1 MRKKGMEDTNRGGK
15 YGKRPVRR
23 AATVLAV
30 LMALQL
36 TGCQGNNGTGNAG
49 ADHVVGTGSEG
60 NVSGLDGNSRAMGG
74 EDESG
79 DVGGSGGGNAG
90 NGGTFDGSLAGLT
103 GKTAVYEE
111 EDLDAGW
118 SEEESVVIT
127 CDGTEVVMEDSGVE
141 ETGNAAAESG
151 IIRITAAGTYI
162 LRGTYNGQIQVDAGK
177 DDLVRLV
184 MDGFN
189 ISNESTSPIY
199 GKQSGKIVLILAD
212 GTENTVTDGT
222 GYVFESADEDEPDA
236 AIFSKDDLT
245 INGQGTLTVEGNYSN
260 AIRTKD
266 NLKVISGTFNITAVK
281 DGLKGKDSVSIKDGI
296 MQIKTGQDGI
306 KSSNEKDSEQG
317 YVVIEGGTI
326 TIQAGD
332 DGIHAE
338 TWLTISGGNIDIRES
353 YEGLEG
359 LKVDINGGT
368 IKIRSTDDG
377 INAAGGD
384 GGTGQARAESG
395 QARAES
401 GQARAE
407 SGQAWAESGQARAE
421 SGQARAESG
430 QARAESGQDQAEP
443 GQEQTG
449 RQRADMGK
457 ALDKMGDEHQ
467 KMQNN
472 PEAYVRITGGTIE
485 VDAMADGIDSNGN
498 LYVEGGTIYINGPVS
513 DGDGALDYNGTAVIN
528 NGIFVAA
535 GSSGMMQG
543 FSEES
548 GQDVLIAY
556 YSERQEAGTSV
567 ILTDESGRELL
578 NFTPEKEFSCILISM
593 PDLEQGKTYRLSTAD
608 ASEEVVLDGV
618 VTQLGE
624 RTGGHDRGR
633 GPGSGTGNG
642 SGAMSGGRTGRPE
655 KGRSQDSDNES

>member
-49 ADHVVGTGSEG
+49 ADHVGGTGSEDS
-60 NVSGLDGNSRAMGG
+60 VSGLDGNSLAMGE
-74 EDESG
+74 EDGSG
-79 DVGGSGGGNAG
+79 DVGSNVGGDAGGNAG
-90 NGGTFDGSLAGLT
+90 NGGTFDGSLAGMT
-103 GKTAVYEE
+103 GKTADYEA

-118 SEEESVVIT
+118 SEDGSVVIT
-127 CDGTEVVMEDSGVE
+127 CDGTEVVMGDGGVE
-141 ETGNAAAESG
+141 ETGGAAAESG

-260 AIRTKD
+260 AIRSKD
-266 NLKVISGTFNITAVK
+266 NLKVISGILDIMAVK

-368 IKIRSTDDG
+368 IKIKSTDDG

-384 GGTGQARAESG
+384 GGIGQEQAEAGQEQRDAGEERVELGENGPESG

-407 SGQAWAESGQARAE
+407 SGQN
-421 SGQARAESG
+421 
-430 QARAESGQDQAEP
+430 QAEP

-498 LYVEGGTIYINGPVS
+498 LYVEGGTIHINGPVS

-642 SGAMSGGRTGRPE
+642 SGAMSGGRTGRPG

>member
-407 SGQAWAESGQARAE
+407 SGQ
-421 SGQARAESG
+421 
-430 QARAESGQDQAEP
+430 DQAEP

>member
-90 NGGTFDGSLAGLT
+90 NGGTFDGSLAGMT

-368 IKIRSTDDG
+368 IKIKSTDDG

-384 GGTGQARAESG
+384 GGT
-395 QARAES
+395 
-401 GQARAE
+401 
-407 SGQAWAESGQARAE
+407 GQARAE

-608 ASEEVVLDGV
+608 ASEEVVLDGI

>member
-127 CDGTEVVMEDSGVE
+127 CDGTEVVMEDGGVE
-141 ETGNAAAESG
+141 ETGNAAAESV

-368 IKIRSTDDG
+368 IKIKSTDDG

-384 GGTGQARAESG
+384 GGT
-395 QARAES
+395 
-401 GQARAE
+401 
-407 SGQAWAESGQARAE
+407 
-421 SGQARAESG
+421 GQARAESG

-457 ALDKMGDEHQ
+457 ALDKMGDEHK

-642 SGAMSGGRTGRPE
+642 SGAMSGVRTGRPG

>member
-127 CDGTEVVMEDSGVE
+127 CDGTEVVMEDGGVE

-368 IKIRSTDDG
+368 IKIKSTDDG

-384 GGTGQARAESG
+384 GGT
-395 QARAES
+395 
-401 GQARAE
+401 
-407 SGQAWAESGQARAE
+407 
-421 SGQARAESG
+421 GQARAESG

-457 ALDKMGDEHQ
+457 ALDKMGDEHK

-642 SGAMSGGRTGRPE
+642 SGAMSGVRTGRPG

>member
-1 MRKKGMEDTNRGGK
+1 MRKKGMEDTNKGGK
-15 YGKRPVRR
+15 YGKRSVRR

-74 EDESG
+74 EGGIG
-79 DVGGSGGGNAG
+79 DIGSNAGGNAG
-90 NGGTFDGSLAGLT
+90 NGGTFDGSLAGLA

-127 CDGTEVVMEDSGVE
+127 CDGTEVVMEDGGVE

-368 IKIRSTDDG
+368 IKIKSTDDG

-384 GGTGQARAESG
+384 GET
-395 QARAES
+395 
-401 GQARAE
+401 
-407 SGQAWAESGQARAE
+407 
-421 SGQARAESG
+421 G

-548 GQDVLIAY
+548 GQNVLIAY